1 MKLTSQ
7 PIVLA
12 LLLVLVVVAAILV
25 GETPLSLA
33 QYAAA
38 FAPGSAVGEVLWSI
52 RAPRVLAAALVGGA
66 LGLSG
71 AVMQG
76 LLRNPLA
83 DPGVLGVSA
92 CAGLGAS
99 LALVAGL
106 AAIPGAVEIAALIGA
121 VIAGLALS
129 WAASRLGAPEALIL
143 FGVSLSA
150 FAGALTALVFNLS
163 PSPITTAEVLN
174 WLMGSVANRDWSDL
188 AWAAGPILLG
198 VCLSAYAAS
207 GLRMLTLG
215 EETARLSG
223 LPMARLRAAAVA
235 GAALLTGSAVAM
247 AGVIGFVGL
256 AAPHLVRAGAKDDP
270 AAILLPSAL
279 AGAGLLVLAD
289 LIGRLIPTEA
299 LLELKLG
306 VVTALFG
313 APVFALIAWRAA
325 RSWRG

>member
-1 MKLTSQ
+1 MKIPAQVLG
-7 PIVLA
+7 LA
-12 LLLVLVVVAAILV
+12 LVLILV
-25 GETPLSLA
+25 MALGVAIGETPLSLA
-33 QYAAA
+33 QYARSLRPHDPIA
-38 FAPGSAVGEVLWSI
+38 EVLWSI
-52 RAPRVLAAALVGGA
+52 RAPRVAAAALGGAILAGVILAAAA
-66 LGLSG
+66 T
-71 AVMQG
+71 
-76 LLRNPLA
+76 
-83 DPGVLGVSA
+83 
-92 CAGLGAS
+92 
-99 LALVAGL
+99 
-106 AAIPGAVEIAALIGA
+106 
-121 VIAGLALS
+121 
-129 WAASRLGAPEALIL
+129 RLGAPEALIL

-174 WLMGSVANRDWSDL
+174 WLMGSVANRDWRDV
-188 AWAAGPILLG
+188 AWAVGPVAAGAGL
-198 VCLSAYAAS
+198 CAYAAR

-235 GAALLTGSAVAM
+235 GAALMTGAAVAL

-270 AAILLPSAL
+270 AGVLLPSAL
-279 AGAGLLVLAD
+279 AGAVLLVLAD
-289 LIGRLIPTEA
+289 LIGRMIPTEA